1 MTPILENPALW
12 AFTQTRSLV
21 WMLILVRMTGL
32 LATMPG
38 FGQARIPVR
47 IRLTLGLLLAIVLL
61 PLVPTPRELPT
72 GMYDLTGIM
81 VTEFAAGLIMGL
93 AVSWIVDIVAFA
105 GQLMDTQMGFSFVQ
119 LLDPVSAHPVSIS
132 GSLLTQLTLIF
143 IFVSNLHHQMI
154 LAVVASY
161 RILPI
166 GQALPMKPELI
177 LTSMGQILVRGFQ
190 LAFPVMLTL
199 FLVDVLE
206 GVSGKF
212 MPQLQL
218 IQLSFPIKI
227 AVGLTMLGIV
237 LREFPY
243 WLQPLLE
250 DAPRVALRLI
260 S

>member
-1 MTPILENPALW
+1 VW
-12 AFTQTRSLV
+12 AFTQARALV

-38 FGQARIPVR
+38 FGQTRIPVR
-47 IRLTLGLLLAIVLL
+47 IRLTLGLLLAIIIM
-61 PLVPTPRELPT
+61 PLVPAPRELPT
-72 GMYDLTGIM
+72 SMYDLTGFLL
-81 VTEFAAGLIMGL
+81 TEFAAGLLMGL
-93 AVSWIVDIVAFA
+93 AVAWIVDIVAFA

-132 GSLLTQLTLIF
+132 GSLLTQLTLVF
-143 IFVSNLHHQMI
+143 IFAANLHHQMI

-166 GQALPMKPELI
+166 GQALPMKPMLVV
-177 LTSMGQILVRGFQ
+177 TSMGMILVRGFQ

-206 GVSGKF
+206 GISGKF

-227 AVGLTMLGIV
+227 AVGLTVLGIV
-237 LREFPY
+237 IREFPA

-250 DAPRVALRLI
+250 AAPREALRLL

>member
-1 MTPILENPALW
+1 MGPTLGNPALW
-12 AFTQTRSLV
+12 AFTTTRALV

-47 IRLTLGLLLAIVLL
+47 FRLTLGLLLAMILV
-61 PLVPTPRELPT
+61 PLVPAPKTLPES
-72 GMYDLTGIM
+72 MFDLTGFL
-81 VTEFAAGLIMGL
+81 VTEFAAGLLMGL
-93 AVSWIVDIVAFA
+93 AVAWIVDIVAFA

-132 GSLLTQLTLIF
+132 GSLLTQVTLLF

-166 GQALPMKPELI
+166 GQALPMKPMLV
-177 LTSMGQILVRGFQ
+177 LTSMGLILVRGFQ

-227 AVGLTMLGIV
+227 AVGLTVLGIV
-237 LREFPY
+237 IREFPS

-250 DAPRVALRLI
+250 AAPREALRLL

>member
-1 MTPILENPALW
+1 MPAGLANPAFW
-12 AFTQTRSLV
+12 AFTQARALI

-38 FGQARIPVR
+38 FGQTRIPVR
-47 IRLTLGLLLAIVLL
+47 IRLTLGVLLAVIIM
-61 PLVPTPRELPT
+61 PLVGAPKEMPT
-72 GMYDLTGIM
+72 GMFGLTGFM

-132 GSLLTQLTLIF
+132 GSLLTQLTLVF
-143 IFVSNLHHQMI
+143 ILVSNLHHQMI

-161 RILPI
+161 RILPM
-166 GQALPMKPELI
+166 GQALPMKPLLI

-227 AVGLTMLGIV
+227 AVGLTVLGIV

-250 DAPRVALRLI
+250 AAPRDALRLL